1 MATSQLGKTA
11 IGAGVAGLLLVGG
24 GAIAYA
30 ATGDSTPSTTSSSA
44 PSTGSGQT
52 GKSQV
57 PQVAPNDGSGNS
69 AQGGA
74 PGAGMPGGHG
84 GAGPRGGM
92 GGHEHTAVNGDELAK
107 VTAAI
112 TAKDSAIE
120 ITEVQKDPDGSYDA
134 TGTKD
139 GQPVRVEVS
148 ADLKDVQ
155 IGQGPGGGNVGP
167 APGGHEH
174 TAVTDDE
181 LTKVTEAITKMDSA
195 VEITQVRKDPDGS
208 YDAMG
213 TKDGQP
219 VRVEVSADLKDIQI
233 GVGGP
238 GGMGHG
244 HGGAGM
250 GAPGQNTPGQNAPGQ
265 SGTQPSAPSGA
276 PPASNSS
283 TTTT

>member
-134 TGTKD
+134 
-139 GQPVRVEVS
+139 
-148 ADLKDVQ
+148 
-155 IGQGPGGGNVGP
+155 I
-167 APGGHEH
+167 
-174 TAVTDDE
+174 
-181 LTKVTEAITKMDSA
+181 
-195 VEITQVRKDPDGS
+195 
-208 YDAMG
+208 G